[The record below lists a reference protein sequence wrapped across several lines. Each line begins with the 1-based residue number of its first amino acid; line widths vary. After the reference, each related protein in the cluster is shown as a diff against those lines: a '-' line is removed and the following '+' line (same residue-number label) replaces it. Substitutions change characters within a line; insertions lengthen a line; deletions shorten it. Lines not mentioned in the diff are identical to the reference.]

1 MMEIKIIA
9 DKKLLEAFDKLAE
22 ALKNLEQKRPAAAP
36 QIDPVTALPAVVE
49 ETVTPPQTASEE
61 PSSPAQDAPGAPT
74 REEVQR
80 IAVTKIQSK
89 LGAKVKALIEKHGGT
104 RVSDVPEANLA
115 AFKADLE
122 ALA

>member
-49 ETVTPPQTASEE
+49 ETVTPPETASEE
-61 PSSPAQDAPGAPT
+61 PSSPAQDVPT

-80 IAVTKIQSK
+80 IAVVKIQAK
-89 LGAKVKALIEKHGGT
+89 LGAKVKTLIEKHGGT
-104 RVSDVPEANLA
+104 RVADVPEANLA